1 MTSMQAYS
9 VRDRATAV
17 LATAMCVACILW
29 NVEAPTRLGFA
40 ILTQQYMAFQLGLAL
55 TIAFLRFDFNGEIK
69 EKLGIIDGFI
79 ALSAFVVL
87 IYAAWDFSWLLTEQ
101 AYRPWQITVI
111 GAVVTVAVM
120 EGVRRRAGWMLFTIV
135 ALFLVYALFA
145 DKVPGRLI
153 GKELS
158 PIRLVQYVG
167 FDPSAVFSTP
177 LAVGTIIVLLFVFFG
192 QLLFA
197 AGGGA
202 FFTDLA
208 MAATGRSR
216 GGSAKISVVGSALF
230 GSISGSAVSNVVTT
244 GVVTIPLM
252 QRGGYSK
259 KDSGAIEA
267 VASTGGQLMPPI
279 MGAAAFLMAE
289 FLDISYFTVAGA
301 ALVPAILYYFSVF
314 VQVDLIAGRDRISA
328 TEEVG
333 LTTKQVLADGW
344 HFALPFGILLAALF
358 WWRMDPED
366 SALLA
371 SIGIVIAGFVRGYR
385 GNRLTLKTLGR
396 VFVDTGIG
404 MVDLILVV
412 AAAGFVIGILNV
424 TGLGFA
430 LTLVLVDAVGSNV
443 ILLLGISAVI
453 CIILGMGMP
462 TSGVY
467 VLLATLVAPSL
478 VKAGIQ
484 PIAAHLFILYFGM
497 MSMITPPVALAAF
510 AAATITKEN
519 PLATGLAS
527 MRVGWA
533 AFILPF
539 IFVSS
544 PALLLDGGSLE
555 IFSTTALAA
564 VGIGAVTVAIVGYWS
579 TKLSAALR
587 LAAGIAGVV
596 AMPLGFLP
604 VSEIIHWF
612 AACTLVALGVAL
624 MIFKPH
630 STDGVAA
637 VDRLHSAGT
646 LKGRNNHE

>member
-1 MTSMQAYS
+1 MTEAPP
-9 VRDRATAV
+9 RIWTDRTVAV
-17 LATAMCVACILW
+17 LATIMCVACILW
-29 NVEAPTRLGFA
+29 NLETHTRLGFA
-40 ILTQQYMAFQLGLAL
+40 VLRQQYMALQLGLAL
-55 TIAFLRFDFNGEIK
+55 VICFLRYGWTGGEK
-69 EKLGIIDGFI
+69 PRTGWIDGAI
-79 ALSAFVVL
+79 AATAFAVL
-87 IYAAWDFSWLLTEQ
+87 MYAAWDFAWLLREQ

-120 EGVRRRAGWMLFTIV
+120 EGIRRRAGWMLFSIV
-135 ALFLVYALFA
+135 AVFLVYALFA
-145 DKVPGRLI
+145 DMVPGRLI
-153 GKELS
+153 GRELS

-244 GVVTIPLM
+244 GVITIPLM
-252 QRGGYSK
+252 KRGGYSSE
-259 KDSGAIEA
+259 DAGAVEA
-267 VASTGGQLMPPI
+267 VASTGGQLTPPI

-289 FLDISYFTVAGA
+289 FLEIPYISVAAA
-301 ALVPAILYYFSVF
+301 ALMPAILYYLSVF

-328 TEEVG
+328 PDEDR
-333 LTTKQVLADGW
+333 LTVRQVLRDGW
-344 HFALPFGILLAALF
+344 HFLFPFGLLLVALF

-371 SIGIVIAGFVRGYR
+371 SVAIVFVGFLRGYQ
-385 GNRLTLKTLGR
+385 GNRLMLATLGQ
-396 VFVDTGIG
+396 VFVKTGTS

-412 AAAGFVIGILNV
+412 AAAGFVIGVLNI

-443 ILLLGISAVI
+443 VLLLLISAVI
-453 CIILGMGMP
+453 CVILGMGMP

-467 VLLATLVAPSL
+467 VLLAALVAPSL
-478 VKAGIQ
+478 VEAGIQ

-510 AAATITKEN
+510 AAATITGAGA
-519 PLATGLAS
+519 LRTGLAA

-539 IFVSS
+539 AFVAT
-544 PALLLDGGSLE
+544 PALLMQGEWYE
-555 IFSTTALAA
+555 IALSTALAA
-564 VGIGAVTVAIVGYWS
+564 VGVIAVTAGVVGYWGRPLNMGLRA
-579 TKLSAALR
+579 LSVGLGALS
-587 LAAGIAGVV
+587 L
-596 AMPLGFLP
+596 PLGFLTLGQTN
-604 VSEIIHWF
+604 EII
-612 AACTLVALGVAL
+612 AACAAIVLALAL
-624 MIFKPH
+624 RFLP
-630 STDGVAA
+630 GAEQ
-637 VDRLHSAGT
+637 AGSPASQQSD
-646 LKGRNNHE
+646 

>member
-1 MTSMQAYS
+1 MSALGS
-9 VRDRATAV
+9 SRPVPVDWIVAI
-17 LATAMCVACILW
+17 LASTMCVACILW
-29 NVEAPTRLGFA
+29 NIEAPTRMGVA

-55 TIAFLRFDFNGEIK
+55 TIAYLRFNRKGE
-69 EKLGIIDGFI
+69 ETARVGWVDGLI
-79 ALSAFVVL
+79 ALTAFAVL
-87 IYAAWDFSWLLTEQ
+87 MYAAADFSWLLKEQ

-111 GAVVTVAVM
+111 GTVVTVAVM
-120 EGVRRRAGWMLFTIV
+120 EGIRRRAGWMLFGIV
-135 ALFLVYALFA
+135 AVFLVYALVA

-158 PIRLVQYVG
+158 PVRLVQYVG
-167 FDPSAVFSTP
+167 FDPSAVFSMP

-192 QLLFA
+192 RLLFA
-197 AGGGA
+197 AGGGT

-208 MAATGRSR
+208 MAATGRTR

-252 QRGGYSK
+252 ERGGYSK
-259 KDSGAIEA
+259 KDAGAIEA
-267 VASTGGQLMPPI
+267 VASTGGQLTPPI

-289 FLDISYFTVAGA
+289 FLDISYMVVASA
-301 ALVPAILYYFSVF
+301 ALVPALLYYLGVF
-314 VQVDLIAGRDRISA
+314 VQVDLIAGRDRIRA
-328 TEEVG
+328 ADDEV
-333 LTTKQVLADGW
+333 LTTTRVLADGW
-344 HFALPFGILLAALF
+344 HFAVPFAVLLGALF

-371 SIGIVIAGFVRGYR
+371 SIAIVLVGFLRGYR
-385 GNRLTLKTLGR
+385 GQRLTLRTLGR
-396 VFVDTGIG
+396 VFVETGTG

-430 LTLVLVDAVGSNV
+430 LTLVLVDTVGSNV

-453 CIILGMGMP
+453 CVILGMGMP

-467 VLLATLVAPSL
+467 VLLAALVAPSL
-478 VKAGIQ
+478 VEAGIQ

-510 AAATITKEN
+510 AAATITKSD
-519 PLATGLAS
+519 PLGTGLAA

-539 IFVSS
+539 VFVAS
-544 PALLLDGGSLE
+544 PALLLDGTPVE
-555 IFSTTALAA
+555 IALTTLLTG
-564 VGIGAVTVAIVGYWS
+564 VGITAVTSGIVGFWS
-579 TKLSAALR
+579 RDLGPLVRLVLVLAGLVAL
-587 LAAGIAGVV
+587 
-596 AMPLGFLP
+596 PLGFLP
-604 VSEIIHWF
+604 ALEELHI
-612 AACTLVALGVAL
+612 AAALLAILMAIAL
-624 MIFKPH
+624 K
-630 STDGVAA
+630 
-637 VDRLHSAGT
+637 LQSARGLRET
-646 LKGRNNHE
+646 VGGRPENTSA